1 MDKNPCL
8 PFKVGQLAESRSF
21 IPGFRAAWFRC
32 KIKEIKLKNG
42 QFLHTLE
49 YFDFPDEKLRCTKL
63 YQKNKYDRLSS
74 SHERKSHLM
83 LRPCFPPHYSESQ
96 MVNLHNI
103 SGVVA
108 IVVDEWKVGDLVD
121 WWYEGCYWSGR
132 ITRLLGSDKV
142 QIELPE
148 PPQGE
153 GKSYEAF
160 CKDLRPSLDWSP
172 EHGWTVPISTD
183 SKTWRY
189 CARLIQ
195 PLDQERGDGFPLR
208 ENSTSAVQGVSGYSH
223 KQDEFSTSYSSV
235 DSFLPPTKLSY
246 LPTVDALKQTAHG
259 ESSNEM
265 CTAHTSRSLDSGSR
279 SGMANVSC
287 SDRISLPHDKGV
299 ADTLNASNVS
309 TSKDCCESKTPKRMR
324 LVEDES
330 VAPLFCCDTIE
341 SSIMGLEELAI
352 KIKWVKGILQIGS
365 WADSKKPSWKFLEN
379 HAFAGR

>member
-1 MDKNPCL
+1 MP
-8 PFKVGQLAESRSF
+8 SISF
-21 IPGFRAAWFRC
+21 F
-32 KIKEIKLKNG
+32 
-42 QFLHTLE
+42 
-49 YFDFPDEKLRCTKL
+49 
-63 YQKNKYDRLSS
+63 
-74 SHERKSHLM
+74 
-83 LRPCFPPHYSESQ
+83 
-96 MVNLHNI
+96 V
-103 SGVVA
+103 
-108 IVVDEWKVGDLVD
+108 
-121 WWYEGCYWSGR
+121 
-132 ITRLLGSDKV
+132 
-142 QIELPE
+142 
-148 PPQGE
+148 
-153 GKSYEAF
+153 
-160 CKDLRPSLDWSP
+160 
-172 EHGWTVPISTD
+172 
-183 SKTWRY
+183 
-189 CARLIQ
+189 
-195 PLDQERGDGFPLR
+195 ERGDGFPLR

-259 ESSNEM
+259 ENSNEM